1 MHRSSISFRYD
12 LVTKLTVVVPI
23 QGSLSLWIPYH
34 LIALG
39 FLRDYVMNEHRKK
52 LERAVNWNIFEIQ
65 AALVIA
71 TDAKL
76 EEEEKEDKVMLND
89 DDLQSLQALMKAA
102 AR

>member
-1 MHRSSISFRYD
+1 MI
-12 LVTKLTVVVPI
+12 
-23 QGSLSLWIPYH
+23 
-34 LIALG
+34 
-39 FLRDYVMNEHRKK
+39 NENRRK

-76 EEEEKEDKVMLND
+76 DEEEKEDEVKLND
-89 DDLQSLQALMKAA
+89 DDLQSLHALMKAA

>member
-1 MHRSSISFRYD
+1 MEIN
-12 LVTKLTVVVPI
+12 
-23 QGSLSLWIPYH
+23 Q
-34 LIALG
+34 
-39 FLRDYVMNEHRKK
+39 NRKK

-76 EEEEKEDKVMLND
+76 EEEEKLDETKLND
-89 DDLQSLQALMKAA
+89 DDQQSLIMLMKAA

>member
-1 MHRSSISFRYD
+1 MEIN
-12 LVTKLTVVVPI
+12 
-23 QGSLSLWIPYH
+23 Q
-34 LIALG
+34 
-39 FLRDYVMNEHRKK
+39 NRKK

-76 EEEEKEDKVMLND
+76 EEEEKLDETKLND
-89 DDLQSLQALMKAA
+89 DDQQSLIVLMKAA

>member
-1 MHRSSISFRYD
+1 MEIN
-12 LVTKLTVVVPI
+12 
-23 QGSLSLWIPYH
+23 Q
-34 LIALG
+34 
-39 FLRDYVMNEHRKK
+39 NRKK

-76 EEEEKEDKVMLND
+76 EEEEELDETKLND
-89 DDLQSLQALMKAA
+89 DDQQSLIVLMKAA

>member
-1 MHRSSISFRYD
+1 MEIN
-12 LVTKLTVVVPI
+12 
-23 QGSLSLWIPYH
+23 Q
-34 LIALG
+34 
-39 FLRDYVMNEHRKK
+39 NRKK

-76 EEEEKEDKVMLND
+76 EEEEKLDETKLND
-89 DDLQSLQALMKAA
+89 DDQQSLVVLMKAA

>member
-1 MHRSSISFRYD
+1 MI
-12 LVTKLTVVVPI
+12 
-23 QGSLSLWIPYH
+23 
-34 LIALG
+34 
-39 FLRDYVMNEHRKK
+39 NENRRK

>member
-1 MHRSSISFRYD
+1 MEIN
-12 LVTKLTVVVPI
+12 
-23 QGSLSLWIPYH
+23 Q
-34 LIALG
+34 
-39 FLRDYVMNEHRKK
+39 NRKK

-76 EEEEKEDKVMLND
+76 EEEEELDETKLND
-89 DDLQSLQALMKAA
+89 DDQQSLVALMKAA

>member
-1 MHRSSISFRYD
+1 MEIN
-12 LVTKLTVVVPI
+12 
-23 QGSLSLWIPYH
+23 Q
-34 LIALG
+34 
-39 FLRDYVMNEHRKK
+39 NRKK

-76 EEEEKEDKVMLND
+76 EEEEKLDETKLND
-89 DDLQSLQALMKAA
+89 DDRQSLVALMKAA